1 MIELAVHY
9 LLARRKQTLLMLL
22 GVLFGTASFITLSGL
37 LLGFKDFL
45 VNQLVNNSAAIHV
58 GPAGG
63 ARFVQDPKAWYGRLD
78 ADSRVTAYSPQF
90 IEPVIFSAG
99 GASAPGLMVGCD
111 PGRQTQVTTIGA
123 YVVEGRFAD
132 LGGGGGPIAL
142 GAELRKSL
150 GVALNQEVMV
160 SPADGVP
167 KAFKVVAVFKTGVQQ
182 GDTMAYVPLDA
193 AQKLAGAGGQV
204 NAIAVKLADYTSAA
218 VIAEDWSR
226 RGPEKAESWDQENPN
241 FVQTFKAEDM
251 VRFLSIGAVLLVAGF
266 GIYNVLNMMVVQK
279 RKDIAILRS
288 MGYSFGD
295 ILTLFFSQGVIL
307 GASGGVLGALAGY
320 GACLYLR
327 TVSFGGNPMGAG
339 TGRLAVSLNPAIF
352 LQAVLLALVATALA
366 SILPAYAAA
375 RLAPIEIIRAG
386 AE

>member
-1 MIELAVHY
+1 
-9 LLARRKQTLLMLL
+9 MLL
-22 GVLFGTASFITLSGL
+22 GVFFGTVSFITLSGL

-45 VNQLVNNSAAIHV
+45 VNQLVNNSASIHI
-58 GPAGG
+58 GPADG
-63 ARFVQDPKAWYGRLD
+63 ARCIQDPKAWYGRLE
-78 ADSRVTAYSPQF
+78 ADPRVQAYSPQF

-99 GASAPGLMVGCD
+99 GASAPGLVVGCD
-111 PGRQTQVTTIGA
+111 PRRQAQVTTIGG
-123 YVVEGRFAD
+123 YVVEGSFAD
-132 LGGGGGPIAL
+132 LAKGGGLIAV
-142 GAELRKSL
+142 GADVQKSL
-150 GVALNQEVMV
+150 GVALNRELTVV
-160 SPADGVP
+160 AANGVP
-167 KAFKVVAVFKTGVQQ
+167 TTFKVVAVFKTGVQQ

-193 AQKLAGAGGQV
+193 AQKLGLAGGQV
-204 NAIAVKLADYTSAA
+204 NGIAVKLADYSAA
-218 VIAEDWSR
+218 AAIAEAWSR
-226 RGPEKAESWDQENPN
+226 LGPEKAESWDQENPN

-307 GASGGVLGALAGY
+307 GASGGVLGLLAGY

-327 TVSFGGNPMGAG
+327 TVSFGGNPMGSG
-339 TGRLAVSLNPAIF
+339 TGHLAISLNPAIF
-352 LQAVLLALVATALA
+352 TQALLLALFATSLA

>member
-1 MIELAVHY
+1 VLDLAVHY
-9 LLARRKQTLLMLL
+9 LLARKKQTSLMLL
-22 GVLFGTASFITLSGL
+22 GVFFGTASFITLSGL
-37 LLGFKDFL
+37 LLGFKDYL
-45 VNQLVNNSAAIHV
+45 VNQLVNNSASIHI
-58 GPAGG
+58 GPADG
-63 ARFVQDPKAWYGRLD
+63 AHFVQDTKAWYGRLD
-78 ADSRVTAYSPQF
+78 ADPRVVAYSPQF

-99 GASAPGLMVGCD
+99 GAGAPGLMVGCD
-111 PGRQTQVTTIGA
+111 PRRQTQVTTIIG
-123 YVVEGRFAD
+123 YVVEGSFSD
-132 LGGGGGPIAL
+132 LGAGGRLIAL
-142 GAELRKSL
+142 GAELRKKL
-150 GVALNQEVMV
+150 GVALDQEVMV

-167 KAFKVVAVFKTGVQQ
+167 KPFKVVAVFKTGVQQ
-182 GDTMAYVPLDA
+182 GDSMAYVPLDA
-193 AQKLAGAGGQV
+193 AQKLAGSGAQV
-204 NAIAVKLADYTSAA
+204 NGIAVKLADYSAA
-218 VIAEDWSR
+218 ASIADAWSK

-307 GASGGVLGALAGY
+307 GASGGVLGLLAGY

-339 TGRLAVSLNPAIF
+339 TGHLAVSLNPAIF
-352 LQAVLLALVATALA
+352 LQALLLALFATSLA
-366 SILPAYAAA
+366 SILPAYSAAK
-375 RLAPIEIIRAG
+375 LAPIEIIRAG